1 MAKFFNGLQALA
13 QEYQPYVLIIAAIMI
28 IGCSVL
34 NMMPGEEN
42 RSKARKWIP
51 NILIEIAGVILA
63 YTIATEWLAKF

>member
-13 QEYQPYVLIIAAIMI
+13 QEYQPYIVIIAALMIM
-28 IGCSVL
+28 GCSAL

-51 NILIEIAGVILA
+51 NILIGIAGVILA
-63 YTIATEWLAKF
+63 FTIAMEWFAKF

>member
-1 MAKFFNGLQALA
+1 MANFFNGLQALA

-42 RSKARKWIP
+42 RSRP
-51 NILIEIAGVILA
+51 ENGFLI
-63 YTIATEWLAKF
+63 F